1 VCGYVGHIGV
11 QEVLTITPVIAQ
23 MLITGSS
30 YESIQD
36 YALDAGMMTL
46 LEDALFK
53 AVQGRVSIEEVV
65 ALASE

>member
-1 VCGYVGHIGV
+1 
-11 QEVLTITPVIAQ
+11 